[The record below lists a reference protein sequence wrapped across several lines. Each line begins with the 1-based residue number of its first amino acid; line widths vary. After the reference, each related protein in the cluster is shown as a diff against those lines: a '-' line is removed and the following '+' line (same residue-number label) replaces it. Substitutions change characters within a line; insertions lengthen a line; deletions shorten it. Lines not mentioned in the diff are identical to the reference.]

1 MDSLDAI
8 PLGSSAFY
16 LIWKKPKQPNGILTG
31 YHIFYQEVDGTKT
44 GPISER
50 DPPIL
55 DPTVTRAKLA
65 SLQPG
70 TKYRII
76 IKASTAVSNLTI
88 LKYPVKD
95 CNIKRNMLIKSWS

>member
-1 MDSLDAI
+1 MKSVAFALHIQLSSGPGPVDSLDAI

-31 YHIFYQEVDGTKT
+31 YNIYYQEVEGTET
-44 GPISER
+44 GQKSQR

-65 SLQPG
+65 SLKPG

-76 IKASTAVSNLTI
+76 INARTAVSNL
-88 LKYPVKD
+88 
-95 CNIKRNMLIKSWS
+95 C